1 MAKRFGRGVRHETTY
16 KAITAGVEARLA
28 SRPTPQ
34 LGVFQTAYR
43 GGLLVK
49 YKCSKCGKVVER
61 DSASAWINSFCT
73 AWGRVTRLVRV
84 K

>member
-1 MAKRFGRGVRHETTY
+1 
-16 KAITAGVEARLA
+16 
-28 SRPTPQ
+28 

-43 GGLLVK
+43 RVLLVK

>member
-1 MAKRFGRGVRHETTY
+1 MRVCHESVY
-16 KAITAGVEARLA
+16 KAITADLGDRLA
-28 SRPTPQ
+28 SRPTPK

-43 GGLLVK
+43 RVLLVK

-61 DSASAWINSFCT
+61 DSTSAWINSFCT